1 MKKVADAVE
10 GARGGE
16 IGEAARTLRDAC
28 LTQSSGQIQTRHL
41 VELWRDLWPLEKDL
55 IQKTLAQREEW
66 IAGGFDEAEAT
77 LWHDQAAQRAFESMQ
92 KELIDTKERS
102 LKFSPSAAL
111 EDACLQPLHRPHSG
125 RRSGGSPARSMDV
138 DAHVGCRICGYR

>member
-1 MKKVADAVE
+1 MWVTLGDPKFSVAVPCWTNMKKVADAVE
-10 GARGGE
+10 GTRGGE

-66 IAGGFDEAEAT
+66 LAGGFDEAEAT
-77 LWHDQAAQRAFESMQ
+77 LWHAQAAQRAFDSMQ
-92 KELIDTKERS
+92 KELLDTKERS
-102 LKFSPSAAL
+102 LKFSPS
-111 EDACLQPLHRPHSG
+111 EQSDSCLLYT
-125 RRSGGSPARSMDV
+125 SPSPRD
-138 DAHVGCRICGYR
+138 G